1 MSEAPGESGTPEP
14 GVPGSGAAGSGM
26 RDFGRAWPGAVRT
39 SPLCVGIDPH
49 AGLLADWGLPD
60 TADGAR
66 TFSLAVLEA
75 AAGRVALVK
84 PQSAFYE
91 RFGSAGVAVLE
102 EVLAA
107 ARAAG
112 LLSVLDIKR
121 GDIGSTMAGYA
132 QAYMDPSSPLSAD
145 AVTLSPYLGFG
156 SLGPALDAA
165 REFGTGVFVLALTSN
180 PDGPQVQHA
189 ITPAGRPVAAEIISG
204 VEAFNAEVGSPRAG
218 VVIGATIGDAMPA
231 LGIDPSGLAC
241 PVLAPGFGAQGGTA
255 DDLAAVFGNSF
266 TGGRVLVNASRSVL
280 AAGPDRAG
288 LSGAMDEI
296 TRVLRQRMR
305 LD

>member
-1 MSEAPGESGTPEP
+1 
-14 GVPGSGAAGSGM
+14 M
-26 RDFGRAWPGAVRT
+26 RDFGAAWQEAVRT

-49 AGLLADWGLPD
+49 AGVLADWGLPD
-60 TADGAR
+60 TAAGAR
-66 TFSLAVLEA
+66 ELSLAVVEA

-112 LLSVLDIKR
+112 LLTVLDVKR

-132 QAYMDPSSPLSAD
+132 QAYMDPASSLCAD

-156 SLGPALDAA
+156 SLAPALEAS
-165 REFGTGVFVLALTSN
+165 RTFGTGVFVLALTSN

-189 ITPAGRPVAAEIISG
+189 ITAAGRPVAAEVLDGIA
-204 VEAFNAEVGSPRAG
+204 EFNAAVGSPRAG
-218 VVIGATIGDAMPA
+218 AVIGATIGTALTD
-231 LGIDPSGLAC
+231 LGIDPDVLRC
-241 PVLAPGFGAQGGTA
+241 PVLAPGYGAQGGTA
-255 DDLAAVFGNSF
+255 DDLVAVFGESF
-266 TGGRVLVNASRSVL
+266 TAGRVLVNASRSVL
-280 AAGPDRAG
+280 AAGPEHSA

-296 TRVLRQRMR
+296 TRVLSGRMR

>member
-1 MSEAPGESGTPEP
+1 
-14 GVPGSGAAGSGM
+14 M
-26 RDFGRAWPGAVRT
+26 RDFGVAWQEAVRT

-49 AGLLADWGLPD
+49 AGVLADWGLPD
-60 TADGAR
+60 TAAGAR
-66 TFSLAVLEA
+66 ELSLAVVEA

-112 LLSVLDIKR
+112 LLTVLDVKR

-132 QAYMDPSSPLSAD
+132 QAYMDPASPLCAD

-156 SLGPALDAA
+156 SLAPALEASRA
-165 REFGTGVFVLALTSN
+165 FGTGVFVLALTSN

-189 ITPAGRPVAAEIISG
+189 ITAAGRPVAAEVLDGIA
-204 VEAFNAEVGSPRAG
+204 EFNAAVGSPRAG
-218 VVIGATIGDAMPA
+218 AVIGATIGTALTD
-231 LGIDPSGLAC
+231 LGIDPDALRC
-241 PVLAPGFGAQGGTA
+241 PVLAPGYGAQGGTA
-255 DDLAAVFGNSF
+255 DDLVAVFGESF
-266 TGGRVLVNASRSVL
+266 TTGRVLVNASRSVL
-280 AAGPDRAG
+280 AAGPAHSA
-288 LSGAMDEI
+288 LAGAMDEI
-296 TRVLRQRMR
+296 TRVLSGRMR